1 MAHFNSKKKE
11 KISLDY
17 WNGLS
22 DVLKKNGIKSSWYY
36 FFYPTNFIK
45 KIKFA
50 KQYISFQNKKLNKNE
65 NILIEEFISIRI
77 LFKSIFQYIN
87 ILLRN
92 LKYISYLKKF
102 LKKKIL

>member
-1 MAHFNSKKKE
+1 MFLRKMVSNQ
-11 KISLDY
+11 
-17 WNGLS
+17 
-22 DVLKKNGIKSSWYY
+22 VGII
-36 FFYPTNFIK
+36 FYPTNFIK